1 MLCAGRGWWLS
12 GILPRHLFQALV
24 FGLGSVCLCDRCIRK
39 VNFNA
44 DILLYAFQLCEMKQA
59 GA

>member
-24 FGLGSVCLCDRCIRK
+24 FGLGSVCLSVCVID
-39 VNFNA
+39 V
-44 DILLYAFQLCEMKQA
+44 YAFPVVER
-59 GA
+59 